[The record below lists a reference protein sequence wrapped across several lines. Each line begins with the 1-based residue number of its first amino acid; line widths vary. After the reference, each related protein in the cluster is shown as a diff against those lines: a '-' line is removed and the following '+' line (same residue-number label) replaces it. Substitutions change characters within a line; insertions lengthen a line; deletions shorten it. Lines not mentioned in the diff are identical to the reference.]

1 MRTQRRKGKKEG
13 ERIEKE
19 STRGKE
25 KKRRI
30 LKEIEGGVLDEKE
43 SFIIKAKE
51 T

>member
-43 SFIIKAKE
+43 S
-51 T
+51 